1 VTVTA
6 EQYPFLV
13 TDPQQ
18 GPAGL
23 KPILPFALSLG
34 QQSVNAQGL
43 LDTAAAVNVLPHQLG
58 VRLGAVW
65 EQQTVP
71 LRLTGN
77 LAAYEA
83 RALLLLATVGK
94 FPPVRLAF
102 AWTRTDDV
110 PLLLGQVNFFMEF
123 DVCFFRAR
131 SLFEIRPKQATP

>member
-1 VTVTA
+1 MTVAA

-13 TDPQQ
+13 VDPRQ

-23 KPILPFALSLG
+23 KPILPLTLSLS
-34 QQSVNAQGL
+34 QQSVPAQGL

-58 VRLGAVW
+58 VLLGAVW
-65 EQQTVP
+65 EQQTVS

-83 RALLLLATVGK
+83 RALLLGATVGK
-94 FPPVRLAF
+94 FPPVNLAF
-102 AWTRTDDV
+102 AWTRTDEV

-123 DVCFFRAR
+123 DACFFRAR
-131 SLFEIRPKQATP
+131 GLFEIRPKQTMP